1 MLKID
6 AAGTTAELNFRVN
19 GQDVTVQVEPRE
31 TLARVLRHRLGLTG
45 TKIGCDAQVCGACTV
60 LVDRKPV
67 SACTIFAFDVAGRD
81 VQTIEGV
88 AKGDSLHPLQ
98 IAFINNGGFQ
108 CGYCTPG
115 MIMSSVGLLNQNS
128 DPTRQEVADWLEG
141 NICRCTG
148 YEGIVTSVLEVA
160 ETLRNGRSGREPR
173 IHGEG
178 AAPDPGEEAAEVADT
193 IADAYWDS

>member
-1 MLKID
+1 MVLEID
-6 AAGTTAELNFRVN
+6 ATGTSAELQFTVN
-19 GQDVTVQVEPRE
+19 GNEVALQVEPRE
-31 TLARVLRHRLGLTG
+31 TLAQVLRYRLGLTG

-67 SACTIFAFDVAGRD
+67 SACTIFAFDVAGHE
-81 VQTIEGV
+81 VQTIEGL
-88 AKGDSLHPLQ
+88 AYGEELHPLQ
-98 IAFINNGGFQ
+98 IAFIENGGFQ

-115 MIMSSVGLLNQNS
+115 MIMSSVGLLNQNPN
-128 DPTRQEVADWLEG
+128 PTREEVTDWLEG

-160 ETLRNGRSGREPR
+160 EELRSGAHPTLDAGDET
-173 IHGEG
+173 E
-178 AAPDPGEEAAEVADT
+178 DPGQEAAAAADA